1 MNNSKNYKDLKTLEF
16 WKSGDF
22 FNKSV
27 QQNTDKQYI
36 FFDGPPFANGLPHY
50 GHLLTGFV
58 KDVFARYHT
67 SLGEKCERKFGW
79 DCHGLPAEMESEKE
93 LNVSGRLAIKEFN
106 GKFGDKQ
113 ITNER
118 GETLEGIAAFN
129 EHCKSSVMKY
139 ADQWEDY
146 VTRQGRWV
154 DFKDSYK
161 TMDLDYMESVIG
173 AFAKLNDRGLIYE
186 STRVMPYS
194 WKCETPLSNFE
205 TKMDNSYREKESK
218 TCTVKFKLT
227 PEAKSEL
234 AKKLNK
240 NLESIDNIYILAWTT
255 TPWTLP
261 SNLALAVGA
270 DIDYTIIKSG
280 DDAYII
286 AKSLVSKYQKEL
298 LSADASVQNISQAL
312 KSLGLDFDCEVKL
325 LDDKFTAD
333 FCVKSNNLAIELK
346 ADQKAKLEFDTKT
359 KPQLKKQGFNSICLT
374 YEQAASVDLSV
385 KIKNLIV
392 MESSEIEYK
401 IEKNSEKCLEIRRE
415 VFIEEQGVAADLE
428 LEFENDQADMITHF
442 GFYHKGEMVGA
453 MRSRVTKNG
462 TKLERICTLKT
473 HRGLGVAKACLTEI
487 IQTIGG
493 EIYLNS
499 QSQAAG
505 FYQKLGFVESGDEFV
520 EADIPHVKM
529 IFLKNS
535 PDLFSGSI
543 LENLHYTPLFPY
555 FKDTANAFRVLVGD
569 FVSTVDGT
577 GIVHMAP
584 GFGEDDFNLCRKNN
598 IPVLCPIDDGAKFNH
613 QKIIDL
619 EYTLGDRKETLSLID
634 RCVLEQ
640 SQNDRG
646 VKNYDGV
653 NEDVI
658 KYLKS
663 QNLWLK
669 TEQYLHNYPH
679 CWRTDTP
686 LIYKAVGSWYVNV
699 AGDGQGDAKIPTQA
713 GEKTIKD
720 RMIELNR
727 GKVYEFETA
736 NLYTK
741 KISLQDLDAIAKM
754 RADSEV
760 MKFYPETETREQ
772 VENFILELTKNEAEK
787 DLVYYSIFEK
797 NTDKFVG
804 IGGFKDFFG
813 QCEIGITIDKPFWG
827 RGYGSEFAAK
837 LFEFS
842 PKNELL
848 AITLE
853 NNTAAENL
861 LKKQGF
867 EFKEKSYFEAF
878 NIYTNFWT
886 KKIDQPFAGIK
897 WIPDHIRD
905 GQFGKWLEGSRD
917 WSISRNR
924 FFGCPIPV
932 WKSSYDHKTKFFSS
946 IKEMEDEFKIFYLYE
961 YYVLQHIEP
970 NEYANYTW
978 KYIQEDGSFKITDL
992 HRPYIDELRAP
1003 ILTDNS
1009 IKQIIADCG
1018 DALQTGNK
1026 NMEINNIVSD
1036 IINYFR
1042 QFHSNELV
1050 RSGLFYCGNTRIEE
1064 NGDEEVRASSSFDDF
1079 VFYER
1084 IEDVF
1089 DCWFESGSMPF
1100 ASIGFKDFDSKP
1112 SNFPA
1117 DFIVEYVAQT
1127 RGWFYTLMILSTALF
1142 DSAPFK
1148 NCICHGVI
1156 LDSNGEKL
1164 SKRLRN
1170 YPDPMM
1176 MFDQYGSDAMRWFL
1190 LASPVMRGGELYM
1203 DQTGDQIRDA
1213 SRGVIVPFLNAV
1225 NFLTTYAKIDNI
1237 KFKNVIDQTV
1247 DGDMNN
1253 YIISVAIDTVEKIR
1267 QSMDAYDTPS
1277 ACAAFEI
1284 FIDSLNNW
1292 YIRRNKD
1299 VFWESGISPTK
1310 QQAFDVL
1317 YSVIIN
1323 VSKAVSSL
1331 LPFTTESIFG
1341 ELEG

>member
-27 QQNTDKQYI
+27 EQNRDKQYI

-67 SLGEKCERKFGW
+67 TLGEKCERKFGW

-106 GKFGDKQ
+106 GKFGDKE
-113 ITNER
+113 IIDEN
-118 GETLEGIAAFN
+118 GKKLNGIAAFN

-161 TMDLDYMESVIG
+161 TMDLSYMESVIG
-173 AFAKLNDRGLIYE
+173 AFGKLNDRGLIYE

-227 PEAKSEL
+227 TEAKSQLLE
-234 AKKLNK
+234 KLK
-240 NLESIDNIYILAWTT
+240 QKQDSIENIYILAWTT

-261 SNLALAVGA
+261 SNLALAVGG
-270 DIDYTIIKSG
+270 DIDYTMIKAG
-280 DDAYII
+280 KDGYII

-298 LSADASVQNISQAL
+298 SSLI
-312 KSLGLDFDCEVKL
+312 KSEDSEAI
-325 LDDKFTAD
+325 DKS
-333 FCVKSNNLAIELK
+333 VKSS
-346 ADQKAKLEFDTKT
+346 D
-359 KPQLKKQGFNSICLT
+359 
-374 YEQAASVDLSV
+374 
-385 KIKNLIV
+385 
-392 MESSEIEYK
+392 IEYK
-401 IEKNSEKCLEIRRE
+401 IEKNSLKCLEIRRK
-415 VFIEEQGVAADLE
+415 VFIEEQGVDRDIE
-428 LEFENDQADMITHF
+428 LEFEDNGANIVHF
-442 GFYHKGEMVGA
+442 GFYYKGEIVGT
-453 MRSRVTKNG
+453 MRSRKTENG
-462 TKLERICTLKT
+462 TKLERICVLPS
-473 HRGLGVAKACLTEI
+473 HRGFGIVKKCLVEI
-487 IQTIGG
+487 ISTISG

-499 QSQAAG
+499 QSHASG
-505 FYQKLGFVESGDEFV
+505 FYEKLGFVKHGDEFT
-520 EADIPHVKM
+520 EAEISHVKM
-529 IFLKNS
+529 IFAKNS
-535 PDLFSGSI
+535 PDLFSGSL
-543 LENLHYTPLFPY
+543 LENITYTPLFPY

-569 FVSTVDGT
+569 FVSTEDGT

-598 IPVLCPIDDGAKFNH
+598 IQTLCPIDDGAKFNDPRMVDIAY
-613 QKIIDL
+613 K
-619 EYTLGDRKETLSLID
+619 LGDRDDTLSLIN

-699 AGDGQGDAKIPTQA
+699 AGDGLGVKKIPTQA

-720 RMIELNR
+720 RIIELNR
-727 GKVYEFETA
+727 GKVYEFETQ

-741 KISLQDLDAIAKM
+741 KISIEHLDDIAKM

-760 MKFYPETETREQ
+760 MKFYPQIETREQ
-772 VENFILELTKNEAEK
+772 VEKFITELVKNEAEK
-787 DLVYYSIFEK
+787 DLVHYSIFEK

-804 IGGFKDFFG
+804 IGGFKDFYG

-827 RGYGSEFAAK
+827 HGYGSEFVEK
-837 LFEFS
+837 LLELS
-842 PKNELL
+842 PRSELL
-848 AITLE
+848 AITLDG
-853 NNTAAENL
+853 NHPAENL

-886 KKIDQPFAGIK
+886 KKIEKPFFGIK
-897 WIPDHIRD
+897 WIPEHIRD

-932 WKSSYDHKTKFFSS
+932 WKCVPDSSAKNIDCNLDSDYVVLSS
-946 IKEMEDEFKIFYLYE
+946 IAQMEEFFRDDYIADFKACK
-961 YYVLQHIEP
+961 
-970 NEYANYTW
+970 NSG
-978 KYIQEDGSFKITDL
+978 KYIQADGSFKITDL
-992 HRPYIDELRAP
+992 HRPYVDELVKYQ
-1003 ILTDNS
+1003 NGS
-1009 IKQIIADCG
+1009 K
-1018 DALQTGNK
+1018 LQ
-1026 NMEINNIVSD
+1026 
-1036 IINYFR
+1036 
-1042 QFHSNELV
+1042 
-1050 RSGLFYCGNTRIEE
+1050 
-1064 NGDEEVRASSSFDDF
+1064 
-1079 VFYER
+1079 R

-1170 YPDPMM
+1170 YPDPMK

-1237 KFKNVIDQTV
+1237 KFKNIIEDRV

-1253 YIISVAIDTVEKIR
+1253 YIISVAIDTIDKIR
-1267 QSMDAYDTPS
+1267 NAMDAYDTPS
-1277 ACAAFEI
+1277 ACSAFEG

-1299 VFWESGISPTK
+1299 VFWESGLSVEK

-1317 YSVIIN
+1317 YSVIIA

-1331 LPFTTESIFG
+1331 LPFTTETIFG